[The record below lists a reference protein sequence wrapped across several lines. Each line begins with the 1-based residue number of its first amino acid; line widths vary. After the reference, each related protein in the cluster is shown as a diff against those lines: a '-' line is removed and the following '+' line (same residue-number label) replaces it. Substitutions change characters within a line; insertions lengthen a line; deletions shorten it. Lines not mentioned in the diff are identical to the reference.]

1 MQKSGN
7 VGRIV
12 HALDHLRQGRRGRD
26 HRIGAVLLQLLAQ
39 QPVLCH
45 GELVSLGQLDF
56 VVIAVEEPPAHGSCS
71 SVSREAWT
79 GKPVHGLLIA
89 ACNSS
94 KDLSKRLLPRHI
106 VCEHGENKLRSG
118 LPSVSNL
125 PAHKKTVHEH
135 SGAADAANPPS
146 TKKTVYETSAGGVVL
161 RHIRGEWQ
169 VAIIEPNIINADTIT
184 RRAKA
189 RPEGT
194 VFALP
199 KGGVDEGETPEQ
211 SADREVFEETGV
223 RGLRLFRLTT
233 IRYLYVRSW
242 GGREHVSKAVSFY
255 LFLYASGT
263 PGQIRPDMRDEV
275 RKAFWFPLDKA
286 HRKLTY
292 RGEREVLKMAQKI
305 VREHPERLT
314 PPLRLPPSTG
324 PEARV
329 PRRSSAAH
337 RSAGTGSRATRD
349 SRHQAG
355 RNPAKQHGP
364 SQQRGAPAARGRS
377 AQATRPRTRPGDGRP
392 TAPPAAITRNHEPG
406 TCAADRICLPRPQ
419 KYISNICNSL
429 ATIALD

>member
-1 MQKSGN
+1 MVK
-7 VGRIV
+7 
-12 HALDHLRQGRRGRD
+12 
-26 HRIGAVLLQLLAQ
+26 
-39 QPVLCH
+39 
-45 GELVSLGQLDF
+45 
-56 VVIAVEEPPAHGSCS
+56 
-71 SVSREAWT
+71 
-79 GKPVHGLLIA
+79 
-89 ACNSS
+89 
-94 KDLSKRLLPRHI
+94 LS
-106 VCEHGENKLRSG
+106 LRSG

-125 PAHKKTVHEH
+125 PAHKKTVHERP
-135 SGAADAANPPS
+135 GATDAANPTS
-146 TKKTVYETSAGGVVL
+146 TKKVVYETSAGGVVL

-255 LFLYASGT
+255 LFLYASGRL
-263 PGQIRPDMRDEV
+263 GQIRPDMRDEV

-314 PPLRLPPSTG
+314 PPAPLPSLSGPGTTRPTAQQRGPSQRG
-324 PEARV
+324 NWQPRNPGQARNLI
-329 PRRSSAAH
+329 
-337 RSAGTGSRATRD
+337 
-349 SRHQAG
+349 QAG
-355 RNPAKQHGP
+355 RNPAKQHGSSP
-364 SQQRGAPAARGRS
+364 PRPAPPRGGEARKEHDRPAAPEGGAVNRPARS
-377 AQATRPRTRPGDGRP
+377 Y
-392 TAPPAAITRNHEPG
+392 
-406 TCAADRICLPRPQ
+406 Q
-419 KYISNICNSL
+419 K
-429 ATIALD
+429 

>member
-1 MQKSGN
+1 
-7 VGRIV
+7 
-12 HALDHLRQGRRGRD
+12 
-26 HRIGAVLLQLLAQ
+26 
-39 QPVLCH
+39 
-45 GELVSLGQLDF
+45 
-56 VVIAVEEPPAHGSCS
+56 
-71 SVSREAWT
+71 
-79 GKPVHGLLIA
+79 
-89 ACNSS
+89 
-94 KDLSKRLLPRHI
+94 
-106 VCEHGENKLRSG
+106 
-118 LPSVSNL
+118 VSNL
-125 PAHKKTVHEH
+125 SANRKTVHEH
-135 SGAADAANPPS
+135 PGASDAANPPS
-146 TKKTVYETSAGGVVL
+146 AKKTVYETSAGGVVL

-255 LFLYASGT
+255 LFLYASGRL
-263 PGQIRPDMRDEV
+263 GQIRADMRDEV

-314 PPLRLPPSTG
+314 PPTPLQSLIG
-324 PEARV
+324 PGV
-329 PRRSSAAH
+329 PRPMAQQRGPSQRGNWS
-337 RSAGTGSRATRD
+337 T
-349 SRHQAG
+349 
-355 RNPAKQHGP
+355 RNPGQASARNPGKQHGSSP
-364 SQQRGAPAARGRS
+364 QRGAPPRGGEARKECD
-377 AQATRPRTRPGDGRP
+377 RTPAPGNGRP
-392 TAPPAAITRNHEPG
+392 ANRSPRNHHKEP
-406 TCAADRICLPRPQ
+406 
-419 KYISNICNSL
+419 
-429 ATIALD
+429 